1 MSMTR
6 TQVESWDP
14 SALTTIG
21 KNWKSMAGDVEGLFT
36 RYKTA
41 VQNVNGGHWEGV
53 AAEAALNR
61 AESDRRS
68 AVRVADHLERIGQIA
83 EDGYHAVNPPLQR
96 ARDAIAGAERA
107 GFTVSQNLTVS
118 RTGTMTQE
126 QINAQAQWQR
136 TITDAANDTETADSQ
151 VKGDLNAER
160 GLLRAAFISP
170 AGLGGDQA
178 TNDARQLLN
187 DPSHLTPEQ
196 VQRLVEAGSLTAEQL
211 EALQSGDTVDI
222 PASQMEY
229 INALARALDGK
240 SSQEIEDLLNQLPA
254 DARQGVANSLQLL
267 SNSRVNA
274 NVQGDRDIPTSGKAD
289 LLPEKMYDNLT
300 RNDLTTNSWEIVGRY
315 PYNTWNLNGVADN
328 QAAARIADMAD
339 PGLKHG
345 TGLDAAV
352 LDAAAEYLHAQNAA
366 DDDDLYWVDG
376 HSGPGRTTD
385 SPLTEEMFQA
395 VADDRPVVA
404 EAVSGNDGKALLS
417 DVFTHEWP
425 DNGKAVSDL
434 FDISAQDAIP
444 EAGNRPDE
452 ALARHSG
459 DIAESVADYMSDNSN
474 DLLRMPDDTSTSAGE
489 RNPDLL
495 RNLADDL
502 GPYYSTFAG
511 SELIPDVGHFETT
524 NDLADMYSVLAS
536 DPEAGV
542 KAAQHTYA
550 QQNVLAAEY
559 GGGEGPST
567 YAQIAGQMQQALQEG
582 TANAQHVLDQGD
594 VYKANWENAVDV
606 AEWNTA
612 RATAT
617 SLADAAGLAPLKYLI
632 EIAGQGLRP
641 EMVGVVDPGAVVD
654 PDNAVPNQEAQS
666 LIDTNTTTEAVVN
679 GRVALDPS
687 LVNHPDLQDLREV
700 NPDTGEA
707 YIKVDSLNDQAA
719 VRDFL
724 YSHYGIDLESWNNN
738 FNTGMNAGQIST
750 AER

>member
-1 MSMTR
+1 MTR